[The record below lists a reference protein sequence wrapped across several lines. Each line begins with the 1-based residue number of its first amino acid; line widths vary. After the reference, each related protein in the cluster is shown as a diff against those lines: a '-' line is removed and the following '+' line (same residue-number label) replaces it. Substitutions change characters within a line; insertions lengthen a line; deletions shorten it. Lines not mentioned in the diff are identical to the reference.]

1 MASKTTEFRK
11 GRALTI
17 PASVDWRTAGI
28 VSPIR
33 DQKIC
38 GSCWAFSAASEIESY
53 YAKANNQLIDLSEQN
68 LVDCTYS
75 SDGCQGGW
83 MTDAYE
89 Y

>member
-1 MASKTTEFRK
+1 M
-11 GRALTI
+11 
-17 PASVDWRTAGI
+17 
-28 VSPIR
+28 
-33 DQKIC
+33 
-38 GSCWAFSAASEIESY
+38 EIESY